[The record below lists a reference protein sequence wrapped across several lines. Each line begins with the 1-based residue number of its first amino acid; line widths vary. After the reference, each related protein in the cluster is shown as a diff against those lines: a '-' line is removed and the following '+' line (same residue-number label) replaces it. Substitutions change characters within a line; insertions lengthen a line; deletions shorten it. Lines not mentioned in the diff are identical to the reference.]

1 MTNVIELAVVTGTT
15 LAFPNPSKLHNRGE
29 RVRAKAIF
37 VVMAK
42 KKTTNLAVTTLATCL
57 KVLGIEHS
65 TSSMRHSKVDRS
77 R

>member
-42 KKTTNLAVTTLATCL
+42 KKNNQPGCDNLSHLS
-57 KVLGIEHS
+57 E
-65 TSSMRHSKVDRS
+65 SSRD
-77 R
+77 